1 MKTTTQLIMN
11 ALLLSLLL
19 VAPALNA
26 QPATNE
32 PEDSLSK
39 QSSFEVGMFM
49 ESNWTINLMLA
60 VHQPKRVLV
69 TLKNDKGALLF
80 RDYLKKIP
88 ANYRLKFRFSESD
101 SGVYQFEIS
110 DDQQTIVRRVE
121 VVYMP
126 AVKSQRYITYGPQIN
141 F

>member
-1 MKTTTQLIMN
+1 MKTTAQLTMN

-19 VAPALNA
+19 VASVTNA
-26 QPATNE
+26 QSVKIE
-32 PEDSLSK
+32 PEDSASK
-39 QSSFEVGMFM
+39 ASAFEVGMFM

-60 VHQPKRVLV
+60 IHQPKRILV
-69 TLKNDKGALLF
+69 TLKNDKGVLLF

-88 ANYRLKFRFSESD
+88 ANYRMKFKFNESD

-110 DDQQTIVRRVE
+110 DDKQTIVRQVE

-126 AVKSQRYITYGPQIN
+126 AVESQRYITYGPQVN
-141 F
+141 L

>member
-1 MKTTTQLIMN
+1 MN

-19 VAPALNA
+19 VAPVINA
-26 QPATNE
+26 QSVNIE
-32 PEDSLSK
+32 PEDATSK
-39 QSSFEVGMFM
+39 VSSFEVGMFM

-60 VHQPKRVLV
+60 VHQPKRILV
-69 TLKNDKGALLF
+69 TLKNDKGVLIF

-88 ANYRLKFRFSESD
+88 ANYRMKFKFNESD
-101 SGVYQFEIS
+101 AGVYQFKIS
-110 DDQQTIVRRVE
+110 DDRQTIVRQVE

-126 AVKSQRYITYGPQIN
+126 AVESQRYITYGPQTK